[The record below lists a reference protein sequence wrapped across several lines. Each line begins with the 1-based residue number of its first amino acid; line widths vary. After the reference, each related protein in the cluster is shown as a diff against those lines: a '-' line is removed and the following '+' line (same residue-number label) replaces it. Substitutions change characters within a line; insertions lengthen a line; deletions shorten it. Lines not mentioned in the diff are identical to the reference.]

1 MKSSKL
7 YIEGRWRFGLD
18 KLVDYYYLLAFN
30 EYWTKLLY
38 VWRIPGDFMNEPF
51 LHVGIN
57 SFRGGCCIDDMKK
70 FDITEKF
77 RKIKEFG
84 QFF

>member
-1 MKSSKL
+1 
-7 YIEGRWRFGLD
+7 
-18 KLVDYYYLLAFN
+18 
-30 EYWTKLLY
+30 
-38 VWRIPGDFMNEPF
+38 MNEPF

-77 RKIKEFG
+77 RKIKEFE
-84 QFF
+84 QFFELT